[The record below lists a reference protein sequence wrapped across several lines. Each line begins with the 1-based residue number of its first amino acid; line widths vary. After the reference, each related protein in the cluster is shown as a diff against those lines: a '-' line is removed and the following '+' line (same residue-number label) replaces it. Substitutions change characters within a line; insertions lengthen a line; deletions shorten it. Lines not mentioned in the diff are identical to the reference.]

1 MRARREAGE
10 RAGSPAGATRAARPL
25 ARPAH
30 GGRGDSRFGGVV
42 VVLETQRPVGGESS
56 PTTGSSPRDTRLS
69 EQIREAEVEPLERLP
84 VLQHKARKR
93 KKKTQL
99 YFRSNLFFN
108 SVVSIKFTV
117 IPVHWLYE

>member
-1 MRARREAGE
+1 M
-10 RAGSPAGATRAARPL
+10 
-25 ARPAH
+25 
-30 GGRGDSRFGGVV
+30 
-42 VVLETQRPVGGESS
+42 LETQRPVGGESS

-69 EQIREAEVEPLERLP
+69 EQIRVREAEVEPLERLP

-117 IPVHWLYE
+117 IPVHWLYG